1 VCLNLLLV
9 EIQILVL
16 ACEWAEVLE
25 APLLLETVTADD
37 HHPQHKARS
46 RHPHQDGQLRH
57 LEAEDEYHPQCRPC
71 PQKRASFPP
80 QPRLNLH
87 LTAVEPG

>member
-1 VCLNLLLV
+1 VCPNLLLV
-9 EIQILVL
+9 EIQAL
-16 ACEWAEVLE
+16 ACEWAEDLEVL
-25 APLLLETVTADD
+25 LLLETVTAND

-46 RHPHQDGQLRH
+46 RHPRCRGGRLRH
-57 LEAEDEYHPQCRPC
+57 LEAGDEYHPQSRPC
-71 PQKRASFPP
+71 PRKRVSFLP